1 MNISTNPVA
10 AARAFASPAATTD
23 SPRRCPGQEPTSC
36 AVSSAVAGTVAD
48 SRAALMEANARLLD
62 SLEEEAMANLLPII
76 TEAKAQLAREIEHE
90 REWETA
96 KDRDRDERFE

>member
-1 MNISTNPVA
+1 
-10 AARAFASPAATTD
+10 
-23 SPRRCPGQEPTSC
+23 
-36 AVSSAVAGTVAD
+36 VAGTVAD